1 MADRNPNILMLEDD
15 QQLGSVIKQ
24 SLELKKYQVDW
35 ETDPPKAL
43 EQYLNGT
50 YDICLVDIGLPGMS
64 GTDFVKQIRQ
74 SDFTT
79 PILFMSGNHD
89 DKDMIHAY
97 CAGGDDF
104 IAKPFSTTELALRIY
119 SLLRRS
125 APPKKHTTDQSD
137 VIAFG
142 NFTFDYPNRLLCSP
156 TGEVNLTKKETE
168 VLRMLARNV
177 NSVVKREAVLTSVW
191 GENDYFMGRSMDVY
205 IARLRKKLQ
214 EDQQVAIVNVHRMGF
229 KLEVKQN
236 ATV

>member
-1 MADRNPNILMLEDD
+1 MADRNPNVLMLEDD
-15 QQLGSVIKQ
+15 QQLGSVIRQ
-24 SLELKKYQVDW
+24 SLELKKYRVDW
-35 ETDPPKAL
+35 QTDPEKAL
-43 EQYLNGT
+43 ERYHNGG

-79 PILFMSGNHD
+79 PILFMSGNHN

-119 SLLRRS
+119 ALLRRS
-125 APPKKHTTDQSD
+125 GPAVKNPDQPD
-137 VIAFG
+137 LIAFG

-156 TGEVNLTKKETE
+156 TGEVHLTKKETE
-168 VLRMLARNV
+168 VLRMLVRNV
-177 NSVVKREAVLTSVW
+177 NSVVKREAVLTNVW

-214 EDQQVAIVNVHRMGF
+214 DDQQVSIVNVHRMGF

>member
-1 MADRNPNILMLEDD
+1 MVDRNPNILMLEDD
-15 QQLGSVIKQ
+15 QQLGSVIRQ

-35 ETDPPKAL
+35 QTDPQKAL
-43 EQYLNGT
+43 ERYNNGR

-119 SLLRRS
+119 ALLRRS
-125 APPKKHTTDQSD
+125 GHEKKDLDHSD
-137 VIAFG
+137 LIAFG
-142 NFTFDYPNRLLCSP
+142 NFTFDYPNRLLCSS
-156 TGEVNLTKKETE
+156 TGEVHLTKKEAE

-177 NSVVKREAVLTSVW
+177 NNVVKREAVLTNVW

-214 EDQQVAIVNVHRMGF
+214 EDQQVSIVNIHRMGF

-236 ATV
+236 ATA

>member
-1 MADRNPNILMLEDD
+1 MAERNPNILLLEDD
-15 QQLGSVIKQ
+15 QQLGSVIRQ
-24 SLELKKYQVDW
+24 SLELKNYQVDW
-35 ETDPPKAL
+35 QTDPQKAL
-43 EQYLNGT
+43 ERYHNGG

-64 GTDFVKQIRQ
+64 GIDFVKQIRQ

-89 DKDMIHAY
+89 DKEMIHAY

-119 SLLRRS
+119 ALLRRS
-125 APPKKHTTDQSD
+125 SPPKKHTDQPD
-137 VIAFG
+137 MIAFG

-156 TGEVNLTKKETE
+156 TGEVNLTKKEAE

-177 NSVVKREAVLTSVW
+177 NNVVKREAVLTNVW

-214 EDQQVAIVNVHRMGF
+214 EDQQVSIVNVHRMGF